1 MKFNNIWT
9 KKVNDE
15 YRQMIKE
22 KKSTDEIREYFG
34 DKMNY
39 HPEQKFK
46 RGSFFT
52 YDGFLSLMNEI
63 KFHPNYIS
71 FGFNYFD
78 SPRFPYGKDIRC
90 FFNINNV
97 DYILTLEYLIE
108 NNELFHNEVVYN
120 IFFTTKKQ
128 YDNFEKELSKLKL
141 EDYEKEFL
149 KLQNIVEKETK
160 LGDTIKI
167 FNALSYILLKMIDEL
182 VNPIYVISDTDNQ
195 QKIKFYNKS
204 IEDSFKDK
212 YNLLIGKSKFFP
224 DSNTYYYIIKK

>member
-1 MKFNNIWT
+1 MKFNEIWT
-9 KKVNDE
+9 KEVNDK

-34 DKMNY
+34 NKMNY

-46 RGSFFT
+46 HGILT
-52 YDGFLSLMNEI
+52 YDRYMCLINEI
-63 KFHPNYIS
+63 KFHPNYID
-71 FGFNYFD
+71 FGFNYFK
-78 SPRFPYGKDIRC
+78 SLRFSNGKDIRC
-90 FFNINNV
+90 FFTVNDI
-97 DYILTLEYLIE
+97 DYILVLEYLIE
-108 NNELFHNEVVYN
+108 DNELFHNEVVYN

-182 VNPIYVISDTDNQ
+182 VNPIYMISDTNNP

-204 IEDSFKDK
+204 IKDSFKDK
-212 YNLLIGKSKFFP
+212 YDLLIGKSKFFP